1 MKKIADLKILKNAS
15 QRERAEAWIKAI
27 KEGEAFTVEEVAETL
42 GMLPS
47 FIQKTIKTMNARLL
61 VLGESKKPVFMV
73 VNPLDAVKYEN
84 K

>member
-1 MKKIADLKILKNAS
+1 MKKIADLRILKNSS
-15 QRERAEAWIKAI
+15 QRERAEAWIKDI

-47 FIQKTIKTMNARLL
+47 FIQKTIKAMNARIW
-61 VLGESKKPVFMV
+61 VLGENRKPVFMV